1 MLATLGEAGL
11 GAAHVNAGFILE
23 RLGRGNPALLK
34 RAKWHYEQTLAGRE
48 TNSTEIARAARKL
61 EFAEA
66 RRALASCRRD
76 GWAGACDTESCAQDD
91 SLFEAAKRGSEWA
104 ALESALDAYRGGAYR
119 RATVLASDCSY
130 RFIWPHRVPC
140 ALVAALLSARAMVF
154 DLSWYVTWARRDRA
168 RHTDGDVDALLAEFG

>member
-23 RLGRGNPALLK
+23 RLGRGNPDLLK

-76 GWAGACDTESCAQDD
+76 GWAGACDQSHVLKTTRYLRRRS
-91 SLFEAAKRGSEWA
+91 AAPSGPRLNQLWTPTG
-104 ALESALDAYRGGAYR
+104 
-119 RATVLASDCSY
+119 
-130 RFIWPHRVPC
+130 
-140 ALVAALLSARAMVF
+140 
-154 DLSWYVTWARRDRA
+154 RA
-168 RHTDGDVDALLAEFG
+168 RTEERLF

>member
-11 GAAHVNAGFILE
+11 GAAHVNAGFVLE
-23 RLGRGNPALLK
+23 RLGRGNPGLLK

-76 GWAGACDTESCAQDD
+76 GWAGACDQTCAQDD
-91 SLFEAAKRGSEWA
+91 SLFGRPN
-104 ALESALDAYRGGAYR
+104 GAPSGPR
-119 RATVLASDCSY
+119 LNQHWT
-130 RFIWPHRVPC
+130 H
-140 ALVAALLSARAMVF
+140 
-154 DLSWYVTWARRDRA
+154 TGRA
-168 RHTDGDVDALLAEFG
+168 RTEELLF